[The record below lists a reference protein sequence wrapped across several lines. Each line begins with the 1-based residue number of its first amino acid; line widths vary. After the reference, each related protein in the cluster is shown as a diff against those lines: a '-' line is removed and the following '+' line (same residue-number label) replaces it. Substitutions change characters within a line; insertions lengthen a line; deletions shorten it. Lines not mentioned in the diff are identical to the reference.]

1 MPGVLEGLTHAR
13 TRLQQGVSYVEMWA
27 AWLVAAGR
35 PESTVTLRQYQLRRY
50 LDDHPDPWAVDA
62 QQLAEWLAGQS
73 WSPETR
79 RSWRS
84 ALRTF
89 YAWAIQRGLT
99 TSSPAHELPPVVVPA
114 AIARPAPD
122 AVVHAALETPD
133 LRTRL
138 MANLAARSGMR
149 RAEIAHVHEHDL
161 HRDLVGW
168 SLLVHGKGGRQ
179 RMVPV
184 HDDLA
189 FMIRRRLDEGGGWLF
204 PGRMDGHL
212 APRRVGELV
221 GMVLPDPWTT
231 HTLRHWFATKTWEAT
246 RDIYVVMRLLGHT
259 KPETTAR
266 YIATSTAALRD
277 AVAWA
282 G

>member
-1 MPGVLEGLTHAR
+1 MNYAAR
-13 TRLQQGVSYVEMWA
+13 RLQQGVNLIDMWA

-35 PESTVTLRQYQLRRY
+35 PEQTVTLRTYQLRRY
-50 LDDHPDPWAVDA
+50 LADHPNPWAVDA
-62 QQLAEWLAGQS
+62 QELAEWLAS
-73 WSPETR
+73 KPWSPETR

-89 YAWAIQRGLT
+89 YAWAMSRGFT
-99 TSSPAHELPPVVVPA
+99 SSSPAHELPPVPVPA

-122 AVVHAALETPD
+122 AVVEDALAAPD
-133 LRTRL
+133 ARTRL
-138 MANLAARSGMR
+138 MVNLAARAGMR
-149 RAEIAHVHEHDL
+149 RGEISRVHAHDL

-179 RMVPV
+179 RMVPI
-184 HDDLA
+184 HDDIA
-189 FMIRRRLDEGGGWLF
+189 FMIRRRLDDQGGGWLF
-204 PGRMDGHL
+204 PGRVDGHL

-221 GMVLPDPWTT
+221 GEVLPDPWTT
-231 HTLRHWFATKTWEAT
+231 HTLRHWFATRTWEAT

-282 G
+282 V